1 MFSLSCTRAAAQ
13 VIRKHRTAVFDCRA
27 AMFNFKLGIK
37 HVESGLWTDENL
49 V

>member
-1 MFSLSCTRAAAQ
+1 MQ
-13 VIRKHRTAVFDCRA
+13 VIRKRCAAVFDCHA

-37 HVESGLWTDENL
+37 RVESGLWTGVNL